1 MPGPAKKQ
9 LCSPLAVWA
18 GGGKKGGSVEFCI
31 AASLGCYVE
40 PWRVLLD
47 AVREEQELV
56 PGGDIRLSGNA
67 WLRSAWDDSQ
77 ITRVCREAEVRKV
90 IYQLANLY
98 DVCFL
103 VRVSC
108 SPCCFSV
115 QGPCATEAKVD
126 REGHTGHLARLA
138 RWMPKLRRRSFVWFS
153 VELVDC
159 SLPRTVDEAE
169 TLPMIEELPE
179 GEMQP
184 RGA

>member
-98 DVCFL
+98 GVCFL

-115 QGPCATEAKVD
+115 QGPYATEAKVD
-126 REGHTGHLARLA
+126 REGWIREQAAWLKCVSKFFLCVLLLGRHKKMSYRPSSSSG
-138 RWMPKLRRRSFVWFS
+138 
-153 VELVDC
+153 
-159 SLPRTVDEAE
+159 SLDAKASKTI
-169 TLPMIEELPE
+169 L
-179 GEMQP
+179 
-184 RGA
+184 